1 MPIPNTKG
9 IAITDKTNI
18 AIITADMP
26 IVEAISLIRDH
37 ALEGI

>member
-18 AIITADMP
+18 AIMIAEMP
-26 IVEAISLIRDH
+26 IVEAISLVLVQNLDPI
-37 ALEGI
+37 